1 MIWPACSI
9 CGSSD
14 FEPWAASVLPP
25 VLRKTIPLE
34 WAVAKKTTPTMM
46 RINPSSRDAGE
57 SDRPAT
63 QETEQTGDQQD
74 GPPHDAT

>member
-34 WAVAKKTTPTMM
+34 WED
-46 RINPSSRDAGE
+46 SRGVDH
-57 SDRPAT
+57 RM
-63 QETEQTGDQQD
+63 
-74 GPPHDAT
+74 